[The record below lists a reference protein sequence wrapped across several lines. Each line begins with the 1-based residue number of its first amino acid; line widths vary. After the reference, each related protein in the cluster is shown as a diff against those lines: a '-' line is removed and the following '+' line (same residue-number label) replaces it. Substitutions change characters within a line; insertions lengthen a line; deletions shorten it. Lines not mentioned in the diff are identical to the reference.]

1 MVAAAADANFPAFA
15 GSIPPMPVLF
25 GDRNMDLLKYTLV
38 LWAQH
43 REFRAALRELE
54 SYSDRELG
62 ELGISRGDI
71 PRLAYEEAERRIA
84 TPAASS
90 RPAPAAAWR
99 DPALAAGR

>member
-1 MVAAAADANFPAFA
+1 
-15 GSIPPMPVLF
+15 
-25 GDRNMDLLKYTLV
+25 MDLLKYTLV

-54 SYSDRELG
+54 GYSDRELG
-62 ELGISRGDI
+62 ELGISRADI

-84 TPAASS
+84 TPAAS
-90 RPAPAAAWR
+90 RHTAPAAPWR